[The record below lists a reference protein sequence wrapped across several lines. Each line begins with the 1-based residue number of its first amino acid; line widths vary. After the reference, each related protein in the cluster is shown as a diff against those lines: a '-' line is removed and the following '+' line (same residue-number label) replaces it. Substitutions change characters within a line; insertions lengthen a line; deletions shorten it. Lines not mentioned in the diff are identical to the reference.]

1 MREGLSE
8 IRGKAKPRGGR
19 RYYTWI
25 LSRRAFLC
33 SNKPV
38 KAISSRLTYENEN
51 ALKAFLLRLR
61 TEFHFRKEESLR
73 SEEERKKGGVAHR
86 GIREG
91 AISLP
96 SLSNPFSFSYSSIGA
111 IPCLALCMFLTKVY
125 FSWFS
130 HSNFRNFSFS
140 LSNQRCK
147 ATLYSLTCCRS
158 TFFSISRVKIL
169 SFCLMRLFK
178 RT

>member
-96 SLSNPFSFSYSSIGA
+96 SIMRLGVIHFHFLT
-111 IPCLALCMFLTKVY
+111 LALARSLAWPFACSSQKYISHGFPILT
-125 FSWFS
+125 SETLT
-130 HSNFRNFSFS
+130 FRSQTN
-140 LSNQRCK
+140 
-147 ATLYSLTCCRS
+147 A
-158 TFFSISRVKIL
+158 VKPLCIL
-169 SFCLMRLFK
+169 
-178 RT
+178 